1 MIRRLVGVIV
11 AFAGA
16 SVASAQMPPNISK
29 PIEQARK
36 NVNATNAQT
45 AAVNAGAKSAPSV
58 AQKAAPA
65 PAKVSA
71 KSQASASAKPQAAAA
86 KAPAKPQAAVA
97 KAAAPAA
104 PQAPDSNKITFE
116 REVFAYVARE
126 IDPFSSPIESGAI
139 RPLVADLKV
148 VGIIFDPTGRN
159 SVAVMRDVSTQQ
171 QYRAKPGQLL
181 GRARVSQIRAQEVV
195 LTIEEY
201 GFSRQE
207 ILKLNAQQTQQT
219 KGKP

>member
-1 MIRRLVGVIV
+1 MIRRLVGLAATI
-11 AFAGA
+11 AGA
-16 SVASAQMPPNISK
+16 SVALAQMPPSINK

-45 AAVNAGAKSAPSV
+45 AAVNAGATSAPAA

-65 PAKVSA
+65 PAKA
-71 KSQASASAKPQAAAA
+71 PATPQAAA
-86 KAPAKPQAAVA
+86 KAPASTAS
-97 KAAAPAA
+97 
-104 PQAPDSNKITFE
+104 QAPDSNKITFD
-116 REVFAYVARE
+116 REVFTYVPRE

-148 VGIIFDPTGRN
+148 VGIIFDPAGRN
-159 SVAVMRDVSTQQ
+159 SVAVMRDISTQQ
-171 QYRAKPGQLL
+171 QYRAKPGQML
-181 GRARVSQIRAQEVV
+181 GRARVSQIRPQEVV

-207 ILKLNAQQTQQT
+207 TLKLNVQQTQQT

>member
-1 MIRRLVGVIV
+1 MIRRFVGLLAV
-11 AFAGA
+11 FAGA
-16 SVASAQMPPNISK
+16 SVALAQMPPSINK

-45 AAVNAGAKSAPSV
+45 AAVNAGAKSTPAA
-58 AQKAAPA
+58 AQKTAVVQSPIKGV
-65 PAKVSA
+65 AKP
-71 KSQASASAKPQAAAA
+71 QPPAKPQAAAG
-86 KAPAKPQAAVA
+86 
-97 KAAAPAA
+97 KAAAPAT
-104 PQAPDSNKITFE
+104 PPAPDSNKITFE
-116 REVFAYVARE
+116 REVFTYVPRE
-126 IDPFSSPIESGAI
+126 IDPFSSPIETGAI

-148 VGIIFDPTGRN
+148 VGIIFDPAGRN

-171 QYRAKPGQLL
+171 QYRAKPGQML

-207 ILKLNAQQTQQT
+207 TLKLNAQQTQQT

>member
-1 MIRRLVGVIV
+1 MIRRFVGLVA

-16 SVASAQMPPNISK
+16 SVALAQMPPSINK

-45 AAVNAGAKSAPSV
+45 AAVNGGAKSAPAA
-58 AQKAAPA
+58 AQKTALVQAPIKA
-65 PAKVSA
+65 V
-71 KSQASASAKPQAAAA
+71 AKPQPPAA
-86 KAPAKPQAAVA
+86 KAPAKT
-97 KAAAPAA
+97 PAA
-104 PQAPDSNKITFE
+104 SQAPDSTKITFE
-116 REVFAYVARE
+116 REVFTYVPRGV
-126 IDPFSSPIESGAI
+126 DPFSSPIESGAI

-148 VGIIFDPTGRN
+148 VGIIFDPAGRN

-171 QYRAKPGQLL
+171 QYRAKPGQML

-207 ILKLNAQQTQQT
+207 TLKLNAQQTQQT

>member
-1 MIRRLVGVIV
+1 MIRRFVGLVV

-16 SVASAQMPPNISK
+16 SVAVAQMPPSIKK

-45 AAVNAGAKSAPSV
+45 AAVNAGATSTPAAP
-58 AQKAAPA
+58 QKAAPA
-65 PAKVSA
+65 PAKA
-71 KSQASASAKPQAAAA
+71 PATTAANPQAAA
-86 KAPAKPQAAVA
+86 KAS
-97 KAAAPAA
+97 APAA
-104 PQAPDSNKITFE
+104 SQATDSTKVTFE
-116 REVFAYVARE
+116 REVFTYVPRE
-126 IDPFSSPIESGAI
+126 LDPFSSPIESGAI

-148 VGIIFDPTGRN
+148 VGIIYDPAGRN
-159 SVAVMRDVSTQQ
+159 SVAVMRDISTQQ
-171 QYRAKPGQLL
+171 QYRAKPGQML
-181 GRARVSQIRAQEVV
+181 GRARVSQIRPQEVV

-207 ILKLNAQQTQQT
+207 TLKLNVQQTQQT

>member
-1 MIRRLVGVIV
+1 MIRRFVGLIA

-16 SVASAQMPPNISK
+16 SVALAQVPPSINK
-29 PIEQARK
+29 PVEQARK

-45 AAVNAGAKSAPSV
+45 AAVNAGAKSAPAA
-58 AQKAAPA
+58 AQKKAVN
-65 PAKVSA
+65 VSPI
-71 KSQASASAKPQAAAA
+71 QGVAKPQPPAA
-86 KAPAKPQAAVA
+86 KAPAAAVS
-97 KAAAPAA
+97 
-104 PQAPDSNKITFE
+104 QAQDSNKITFE
-116 REVFAYVARE
+116 REVFTYVPRAT
-126 IDPFSSPIESGAI
+126 DPFSSPIESGAI
-139 RPLVADLKV
+139 RPLVADLKL
-148 VGIIFDPTGRN
+148 VGIIFDPAGRN

-171 QYRAKPGQLL
+171 QYRAKPGQIL

-207 ILKLNAQQTQQT
+207 TLKLNMQQTQQT

>member
-1 MIRRLVGVIV
+1 MIRRLVGLLAV
-11 AFAGA
+11 FAGA
-16 SVASAQMPPNISK
+16 PVALAQMPPSINK

-45 AAVNAGAKSAPSV
+45 AAVNAGAKAPPAA
-58 AQKAAPA
+58 AQKRAVD
-65 PAKVSA
+65 VSPI
-71 KSQASASAKPQAAAA
+71 KGVAKPQPPAA
-86 KAPAKPQAAVA
+86 KAPATPQPPA
-97 KAAAPAA
+97 K
-104 PQAPDSNKITFE
+104 PDSNKITFE
-116 REVFAYVARE
+116 REVFTYVPRE
-126 IDPFSSPIESGAI
+126 IDPFSSPIETGAI

-148 VGIIFDPTGRN
+148 VGIIFDPAGRN

-171 QYRAKPGQLL
+171 QYRAKPGQML

-207 ILKLNAQQTQQT
+207 TLKLNAQQTQQT

>member
-1 MIRRLVGVIV
+1 MIRSFVGLLA

-16 SVASAQMPPNISK
+16 SVALAQMPPSINK

-45 AAVNAGAKSAPSV
+45 AAVNGGAKSAPAP
-58 AQKAAPA
+58 AQK
-65 PAKVSA
+65 SA
-71 KSQASASAKPQAAAA
+71 QKSAQQIPGPITGVAKPRPPAA
-86 KAPAKPQAAVA
+86 KAPTPAPSQAS
-97 KAAAPAA
+97 
-104 PQAPDSNKITFE
+104 DSNKVTFE
-116 REVFAYVARE
+116 REVFTYVPRE
-126 IDPFSSPIESGAI
+126 TDPFSSPIETGAI

-148 VGIIFDPTGRN
+148 VGIIFDPAGRN
-159 SVAVMRDVSTQQ
+159 SVAVMRDISTQQ
-171 QYRAKPGQLL
+171 QYRAKPGQML

-207 ILKLNAQQTQQT
+207 TLKLNAQQTQQT

>member
-1 MIRRLVGVIV
+1 MIRRFVGLLA

-16 SVASAQMPPNISK
+16 SVALAQMPPSIKK

-45 AAVNAGAKSAPSV
+45 AAVNGGAKSAPAP
-58 AQKAAPA
+58 AQK
-65 PAKVSA
+65 SA
-71 KSQASASAKPQAAAA
+71 QIRGPITGVAKPRPPAA
-86 KAPAKPQAAVA
+86 KAPTP
-97 KAAAPAA
+97 APS
-104 PQAPDSNKITFE
+104 PAPDSNKITFE
-116 REVFAYVARE
+116 REVFTYVPRE
-126 IDPFSSPIESGAI
+126 TDPFASPIESGAI
-139 RPLVADLKV
+139 RPLVADLKL
-148 VGIIFDPTGRN
+148 VGIIFDPAGRN
-159 SVAVMRDVSTQQ
+159 SVAVMRDISTQQ
-171 QYRAKPGQLL
+171 QYRAKPGQML

-207 ILKLNAQQTQQT
+207 TLKLNMQQTQQT

>member
-1 MIRRLVGVIV
+1 MIRRLVSLLA

-16 SVASAQMPPNISK
+16 SVALAQMPPSINK

-45 AAVNAGAKSAPSV
+45 AAVNAGGKSTPAA

-65 PAKVSA
+65 PAKTP
-71 KSQASASAKPQAAAA
+71 AKPQAPAA
-86 KAPAKPQAAVA
+86 KAPA
-97 KAAAPAA
+97 PAESPA
-104 PQAPDSNKITFE
+104 LDSNKVTFE
-116 REVFAYVARE
+116 REVFTYVPRE

-148 VGIIFDPTGRN
+148 VGIIFDPAGRN

-181 GRARVSQIRAQEVV
+181 GRARVSQIRPQEVV

-207 ILKLNAQQTQQT
+207 TLKLNVQQTQQT

>member
-1 MIRRLVGVIV
+1 MIPRFAGFVA

-16 SVASAQMPPNISK
+16 SIALAQMPPSINK

-36 NVNATNAQT
+36 NVSATNAQT
-45 AAVNAGAKSAPSV
+45 AAVTGGAKSAPAA
-58 AQKAAPA
+58 AQKSALVQAPIKAVAKPQPPAAKTPA
-65 PAKVSA
+65 PAA
-71 KSQASASAKPQAAAA
+71 R
-86 KAPAKPQAAVA
+86 
-97 KAAAPAA
+97 
-104 PQAPDSNKITFE
+104 QAPDSNKITFE
-116 REVFAYVARE
+116 REVFTYVPRE

-139 RPLVADLKV
+139 RPLVADLKL
-148 VGIIFDPTGRN
+148 VGIIFDPAGRN

-171 QYRAKPGQLL
+171 QYRAKPGQML
-181 GRARVSQIRAQEVV
+181 GRARVSQIRPQEVV

-207 ILKLNAQQTQQT
+207 TLKLNTQQTQQT

>member
-1 MIRRLVGVIV
+1 MIRR
-11 AFAGA
+11 FAGLLAVFTVA

-45 AAVNAGAKSAPSV
+45 AAVNQGAQPAPAA

-65 PAKVSA
+65 PAKA
-71 KSQASASAKPQAAAA
+71 PANAPATAASKPQVPAA
-86 KAPAKPQAAVA
+86 KAPAPAGS
-97 KAAAPAA
+97 PAA
-104 PQAPDSNKITFE
+104 PRDSTKVTFE
-116 REVFAYVARE
+116 REVFTYVPRE
-126 IDPFSSPIESGAI
+126 VDPFSSPIESGAI

-148 VGIIFDPTGRN
+148 VGIIYDPAGRN
-159 SVAVMRDVSTQQ
+159 SVAVMRDMSTQQ
-171 QYRAKPGQLL
+171 QYRAKQGQML
-181 GRARVSQIRAQEVV
+181 GRARVSQIKPQEVI
-195 LTIEEY
+195 LTIDEY

-207 ILKLNAQQTQQT
+207 SLKLNTQQTQQT

>member
-1 MIRRLVGVIV
+1 MIHRLVGLIAV
-11 AFAGA
+11 FAGA
-16 SVASAQMPPNISK
+16 SVALAQMPPSIKK

-45 AAVNAGAKSAPSV
+45 AAVNAGTKSVPAA

-65 PAKVSA
+65 PAK
-71 KSQASASAKPQAAAA
+71 
-86 KAPAKPQAAVA
+86 APAKPQTAA
-97 KAAAPAA
+97 KATAPAA
-104 PQAPDSNKITFE
+104 SPEPDSNKITFE
-116 REVFAYVARE
+116 REVFTYVPRE

-148 VGIIFDPTGRN
+148 VGIIYDPAGRN

-171 QYRAKPGQLL
+171 QYRAKPGQML
-181 GRARVSQIRAQEVV
+181 GRARVSQIRPQEVV

-207 ILKLNAQQTQQT
+207 ILKLNVQQTQQT

>member
-1 MIRRLVGVIV
+1 MIRRLVGLAATI
-11 AFAGA
+11 AGA
-16 SVASAQMPPNISK
+16 SVALAQMPPSINK

-45 AAVNAGAKSAPSV
+45 AAVNAGATSAPAA

-65 PAKVSA
+65 PAKA
-71 KSQASASAKPQAAAA
+71 PT
-86 KAPAKPQAAVA
+86 KAPAKPQAAA
-97 KAAAPAA
+97 KAPASTA
-104 PQAPDSNKITFE
+104 SQALDSNKITFD
-116 REVFAYVARE
+116 REVFTYVPRE

-148 VGIIFDPTGRN
+148 VGIIFDPAGRN
-159 SVAVMRDVSTQQ
+159 SVVVMRDVSTQQ
-171 QYRAKPGQLL
+171 QYRAKPGQML
-181 GRARVSQIRAQEVV
+181 GRARVSQIRPQEVV

-207 ILKLNAQQTQQT
+207 TLKLNVQQTQQT

>member
-1 MIRRLVGVIV
+1 MIRRFVGLVA
-11 AFAGA
+11 AFASA
-16 SVASAQMPPNISK
+16 SVALAQMPPSINK

-45 AAVNAGAKSAPSV
+45 AAVNAGAKSVPV
-58 AQKAAPA
+58 AAQNAAPA
-65 PAKVSA
+65 PAK
-71 KSQASASAKPQAAAA
+71 
-86 KAPAKPQAAVA
+86 APATPQVA
-97 KAAAPAA
+97 TKASAPAA
-104 PQAPDSNKITFE
+104 QQAPDSNKITFE
-116 REVFAYVARE
+116 REVFTYVPRE

-148 VGIIFDPTGRN
+148 VGIIFDPAGRN

-171 QYRAKPGQLL
+171 QYRAKPGQMI
-181 GRARVSQIRAQEVV
+181 GRARVSQIRPQEVV

-207 ILKLNAQQTQQT
+207 TLKLNVLQTQQT

>member
-1 MIRRLVGVIV
+1 MIRRFVGLLAVFACAPV
-11 AFAGA
+11 AL
-16 SVASAQMPPNISK
+16 AQMPPSINK

-45 AAVNAGAKSAPSV
+45 AAVNAGARTAPV
-58 AQKAAPA
+58 AAPKAAQKAAPA
-65 PAKVSA
+65 PAK
-71 KSQASASAKPQAAAA
+71 AAATPKA
-86 KAPAKPQAAVA
+86 ASKAPAKPQAAA
-97 KAAAPAA
+97 GKAAAPAT
-104 PQAPDSNKITFE
+104 PPAPDSTKVTFD
-116 REVFAYVARE
+116 REVFTYVPRE

-148 VGIIFDPTGRN
+148 VGIIFDPAGRN
-159 SVAVMRDVSTQQ
+159 SVAVMRDVSTNQ
-171 QYRAKPGQLL
+171 QYRAKPGQML
-181 GRARVSQIRAQEVV
+181 GRAKVSQIRAQEVV

-207 ILKLNAQQTQQT
+207 TLKLNAQQTQQT

>member
-1 MIRRLVGVIV
+1 MIRRFVGLVA

-16 SVASAQMPPNISK
+16 SVALAQMPPSINK

-45 AAVNAGAKSAPSV
+45 AAVNAGAKSAPAA
-58 AQKAAPA
+58 AQKKAVDVSPIKAVAKPQPPAAQAPA
-65 PAKVSA
+65 A
-71 KSQASASAKPQAAAA
+71 SQAS
-86 KAPAKPQAAVA
+86 
-97 KAAAPAA
+97 
-104 PQAPDSNKITFE
+104 DSTKITFE
-116 REVFAYVARE
+116 REVFTYVPRAT
-126 IDPFSSPIESGAI
+126 DPFSSPIESGAI

-148 VGIIFDPTGRN
+148 VGIIFDPAGRN

-171 QYRAKPGQLL
+171 QYRAKPGQML

-207 ILKLNAQQTQQT
+207 TLKLNVSQTQQT